1 MRGPISGHERQAH
14 TAHTQSQSPKRA
26 RLRQRQWIS
35 SGSVAAAAAAVA
47 VAIAAWTTS
56 TESPPRECAVCVLWR
71 ILQKKI
77 KIMVSCENIMSQKIN
92 RRHFVCSCCRGC
104 CWCKP
109 HSFAITHGCLNA
121 ISFIISLK
129 KWSISHIHQ

>member
-1 MRGPISGHERQAH
+1 MRGPSLGHELNQQKPNQIITKAQA
-14 TAHTQSQSPKRA
+14 SDKRHA
-26 RLRQRQWIS
+26 RQRQWIS
-35 SGSVAAAAAAVA
+35 SGSVAVAAA

-56 TESPPRECAVCVLWR
+56 TGSPPRGCAVCVLWR